1 MSLENPRSTAKIAG
15 HPLHPMLIVF
25 PIAFWLGALLADIV
39 YWIGAEPGW
48 ARASMWLVGAG
59 VVGALAAALAGF
71 VDFLGDAEIRRLHH
85 AWQHM
90 IGNVIA
96 LVLSALSL
104 SLRLAEGAAE
114 AVLPW
119 GLALSAIVG
128 IVLAFTGWLGGEL
141 VYRHRIGVHNRG
153 AASSRRP
160 RAAHEETTHHLH

>member
-1 MSLENPRSTAKIAG
+1 MLLENPRSTAKIAG

-25 PIAFWLGALLADIV
+25 PIAFWLGALLTDIA
-39 YWIGAEPGW
+39 YWIGAESGW
-48 ARASMWLVGAG
+48 ATASMWLVGAG
-59 VVGALAAALAGF
+59 IVGALAAALAGF
-71 VDFLGDAEIRRLHH
+71 ADFLGDAQIRRLRH

-141 VYRHRIGVHNRG
+141 VYRHRIGVQDRG
-153 AASSRRP
+153 AGSSRRP
-160 RAAHEETTHHLH
+160 RAAQEEITHHLH